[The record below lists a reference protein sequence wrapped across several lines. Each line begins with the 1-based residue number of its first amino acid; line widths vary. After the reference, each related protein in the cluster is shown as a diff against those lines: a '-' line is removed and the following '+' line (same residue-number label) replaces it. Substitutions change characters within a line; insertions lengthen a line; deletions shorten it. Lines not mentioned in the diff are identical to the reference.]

1 MSFRVWGFV
10 FIMSIVIYIYT
21 IGSRVMV
28 WGVDYMLIISVYI
41 YIVIIIIIIIIK
53 LLLTYTVPL

>member
-1 MSFRVWGFV
+1 
-10 FIMSIVIYIYT
+10 MSIVIYIYT